1 MIDPGIVLGLSLLF
15 CGMEIIAFPPLTL
28 LSGNEG
34 SEVRWAHQSFPVQA
48 TRSLYFPD
56 PSRVAV

>member
-15 CGMEIIAFPPLTL
+15 CGMGIITLPPQTL
-28 LSGNEG
+28 LSGYEG
-34 SEVRWAHQSFPVQA
+34 SESEVGYQSFPVQA

-56 PSRVAV
+56 SSRVAI